1 MVQGMTIVVSPL
13 LALMD
18 NQREFATKMG
28 LNCLVLNGKVKD
40 MILIGQTAEK
50 IKETALACGFTALH
64 MCEDLKEAVTLAS
77 ELAQPGDAVLLSP
90 ACASW
95 GQFQN
100 YEQRG
105 DLFKEYA
112 NALQE

>member
-1 MVQGMTIVVSPL
+1 
-13 LALMD
+13 
-18 NQREFATKMG
+18 
-28 LNCLVLNGKVKD
+28 

-77 ELAQPGDAVLLSP
+77 ELAKPGDAVLLSP